1 MKILYFFLFLFLFNV
16 DIANAQD
23 DNFFN
28 RFFDKIV
35 FAFDSEKQSKV
46 ELDKAFVKLNQ
57 LNQHIILDRFDE
69 IEANKE
75 KYLESIKIIRN
86 KIKLNYDPEIEL
98 ENTLKFR
105 KWTLEH
111 ELFISILKEKDL
123 ISNRELFI
131 LQDFDNEILL
141 LEEVIDLKQK
151 NVMIKIKAIE
161 NQDEFKVKNMLKYKK
176 KVLGVEDIER
186 DILNEKV
193 VRKLKVIKNSD
204 NDNVTV
210 ARILLKK
217 VRDVEVEEGEEILE
231 KVEELSF

>member
-111 ELFISILKEKDL
+111 ELFISILY
-123 ISNRELFI
+123 IF
-131 LQDFDNEILL
+131 
-141 LEEVIDLKQK
+141 
-151 NVMIKIKAIE
+151 
-161 NQDEFKVKNMLKYKK
+161 
-176 KVLGVEDIER
+176 
-186 DILNEKV
+186 
-193 VRKLKVIKNSD
+193 
-204 NDNVTV
+204 
-210 ARILLKK
+210 
-217 VRDVEVEEGEEILE
+217 
-231 KVEELSF
+231 

>member
-1 MKILYFFLFLFLFNV
+1 
-16 DIANAQD
+16 
-23 DNFFN
+23 
-28 RFFDKIV
+28 
-35 FAFDSEKQSKV
+35 
-46 ELDKAFVKLNQ
+46 
-57 LNQHIILDRFDE
+57 
-69 IEANKE
+69 
-75 KYLESIKIIRN
+75 
-86 KIKLNYDPEIEL
+86 
-98 ENTLKFR
+98 
-105 KWTLEH
+105 
-111 ELFISILKEKDL
+111 
-123 ISNRELFI
+123 FI